1 MIERWR
7 LYIAHHRRHRHPH
20 QHHHNN
26 TTTPA
31 TILMKDIPLHRLVDT
46 VIKRERTRERF
57 AVVVCLFALA
67 RSHPIS
73 SHLPVVVVG
82 GSKSRIEY
90 LDHLDTRSERMIGYW
105 TTLAQL

>member
-73 SHLPVVVVG
+73 SHRISPLLLLVVP
-82 GSKSRIEY
+82 SRASNTSTISIHA
-90 LDHLDTRSERMIGYW
+90 LNG
-105 TTLAQL
+105 